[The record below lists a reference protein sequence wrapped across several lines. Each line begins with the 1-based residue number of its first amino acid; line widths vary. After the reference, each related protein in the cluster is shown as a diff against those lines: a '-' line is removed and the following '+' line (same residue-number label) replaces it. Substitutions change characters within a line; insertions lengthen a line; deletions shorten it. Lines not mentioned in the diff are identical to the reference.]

1 MVGRNARQCHDRW
14 KYYLSPKINHAPWT
28 EEDDRNLIKAYT
40 ELNGKWVNIAK
51 RFKGRTDTQIKN
63 RWNTLNRIMYL
74 PKINKNKSDNRINK
88 KIINQKSSS
97 EENEEKETTETTTD
111 AEPQAIFSNVV
122 DKFISLFND
131 PNMISDWSLDFFQ

>member
-1 MVGRNARQCHDRW
+1 
-14 KYYLSPKINHAPWT
+14 
-28 EEDDRNLIKAYT
+28 
-40 ELNGKWVNIAK
+40 
-51 RFKGRTDTQIKN
+51 
-63 RWNTLNRIMYL
+63 MYL

-131 PNMISDWSLDFFQ
+131 PNMISDCSLDFFQ